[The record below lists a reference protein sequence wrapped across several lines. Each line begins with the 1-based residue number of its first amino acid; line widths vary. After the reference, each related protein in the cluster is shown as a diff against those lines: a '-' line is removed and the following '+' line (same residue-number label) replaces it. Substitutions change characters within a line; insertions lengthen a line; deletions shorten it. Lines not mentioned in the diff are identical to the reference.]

1 MKARE
6 EMAATISAR
15 VNSAGEAAMISFGPV
30 PSRRLGRSLGINN
43 IPPKVC
49 SYSCVYCQ
57 LGRTTK
63 ISVDRQRFYS
73 PERIL
78 DDVRRRV
85 GESRAKSE
93 RIDYVAYVPDGEP
106 TLDINLGKEITLL
119 RQMEIPIAALTN
131 ASLIWQREV
140 KEALHEM
147 DLVSIKVD
155 AVSEDLW
162 RKINRPHTSLRLE
175 KILDGIVEFSE
186 DFRGITIAET
196 MLMDGLD
203 YDDEIDKIADF
214 LGEVKL
220 NKSYIAIP
228 TRPPAEGWVK
238 PAKEE
243 LINQTFNT
251 FAEKLGQDRV
261 EYLIGYEGN
270 AFASTGNVEQDL
282 LSITSVHPM
291 RKEGI
296 KELLRSAEADWNI
309 VEKLISDGKL
319 IELEYQK
326 HTYFMRKLP
335 SRMKPGA

>member
-1 MKARE
+1 M
-6 EMAATISAR
+6 
-15 VNSAGEAAMISFGPV
+15 GE
-30 PSRRLGRSLGINN
+30 
-43 IPPKVC
+43 
-49 SYSCVYCQ
+49 
-57 LGRTTK
+57 TTK

-73 PERIL
+73 PGRIL
-78 DDVRRRV
+78 DEVRRKV
-85 GESRAKSE
+85 GESKAKDE
-93 RIDYVAYVPDGEP
+93 KIDYVTYVPDGEP
-106 TLDINLGKEITLL
+106 TLDINLGKEISLL
-119 RQMEIPIAALTN
+119 RQMEIPIAVLTN

-140 KEALHEM
+140 KETLHEM

-162 RKINRPHTSLRLE
+162 RKVNRPHTSLELE
-175 KILDGIVEFSE
+175 KILDGIVEFSKE
-186 DFRGITIAET
+186 FGGITIAET

-203 YDDEIDKIADF
+203 YNDEIDKIADF

-220 NKSYIAIP
+220 YKSYIAVP
-228 TRPPAEGWVK
+228 TRPPAEAWVR

-251 FAEKLGQDRV
+251 FAEKLGQERV

-270 AFASTGNVEQDL
+270 AFASTGNVEEDL

-296 KELLRSAEADWNI
+296 RELLRSAGADWNV
-309 VEKLISDGKL
+309 VEKLVSDGKL
-319 IELEYQK
+319 IELEYEK

-335 SRMKPGA
+335 SRMKLGA